1 MTTLVPAPLRTL
13 FDRRDPIVRML
24 ALVGLALAASGL
36 LHVLVW
42 AAMGAPS
49 LSGPVTWRKPI
60 VFGLSGGVTTLS
72 LAWLASLLGPT
83 AWRRRLGVT
92 YAVTIT
98 LEVLL
103 IDLQQWR
110 GVGSHFNVTAP
121 IDGAIF
127 GAMGLLIVTA
137 AMAVVGLGVILW
149 RTRDVAQDARAAG
162 LAALLLMQGA
172 VLVGFAMIGH
182 GSAVAAT
189 HQGMPAVVAGHG
201 LLKLPH
207 GIALHGLQ
215 ILPLLAWLL
224 ARVGVGVAERVRLV
238 IRTAWGLGLVAAGAL
253 IGAVA
258 GREPLDPPLLAV
270 AVAALGGA
278 LLIMVFLRLVAAWWT
293 RTPTAISVER
303 T

>member
-1 MTTLVPAPLRTL
+1 
-13 FDRRDPIVRML
+13 ML
-24 ALVGLALAASGL
+24 
-36 LHVLVW
+36 
-42 AAMGAPS
+42 
-49 LSGPVTWRKPI
+49 
-60 VFGLSGGVTTLS
+60 
-72 LAWLASLLGPT
+72 
-83 AWRRRLGVT
+83 
-92 YAVTIT
+92 
-98 LEVLL
+98 
-103 IDLQQWR
+103 
-110 GVGSHFNVTAP
+110 
-121 IDGAIF
+121 
-127 GAMGLLIVTA
+127 
-137 AMAVVGLGVILW
+137 
-149 RTRDVAQDARAAG
+149 
-162 LAALLLMQGA
+162 
-172 VLVGFAMIGH
+172 
-182 GSAVAAT
+182 
-189 HQGMPAVVAGHG
+189 AVVAGHG